1 MGSTVIRG
9 PSLRE
14 MAERGDDVSDVLL
27 KYTPTWAKRAT
38 QDLYSV
44 VGKLDEIE
52 RDSVYKFVG
61 FESFEDYVVNGLGQ
75 AMWWVE
81 GAREIVANDAAAE
94 GDKAISVAE
103 ADKEIRSKR
112 EEIAARQEKAKEL
125 REEGKTQREIAEEL
139 GVSQQTVSVDLS
151 LPEKEVITLKT
162 GKEPRKVIGYRITQY
177 TKPETAARRIREVF
191 GDEFAASLAISLR
204 PE

>member
-139 GVSQQTVSVDLS
+139 GVSQRTVSDDLA
-151 LPEKEVITLKT
+151 EKNVRTQKPA
-162 GKEPRKVIGYRITQY
+162 KEPRQRIRYEISQY